1 MRSGRRIRRADR
13 LQSAAN
19 GDNPGMPRIYVRTFA
34 VPAEAI
40 DGVGH
45 VNNLEYL
52 RWMLDAATDHTAAQ
66 GWPLAR
72 YEAAGAGWVVRSHAI
87 EYLRPAF
94 AGETIALAT
103 WVAAMARTNS
113 TRKYLYYRPVDD
125 AVLAQAQTLW
135 VFVDFRTGRLT
146 RIPDAVLSAF
156 EAVPSDDEPLALLRG
171 GQACW

>member
-1 MRSGRRIRRADR
+1 
-13 LQSAAN
+13 
-19 GDNPGMPRIYVRTFA
+19 MPRLFVRTFA
-34 VPAEAI
+34 VPAAAI

-66 GWPLAR
+66 GWPLTR
-72 YEAAGAGWVVRSHAI
+72 YAQAGAGWVVRSHAI

-103 WVAAMARTNS
+103 WVAAMARTSS
-113 TRKYLYYRPVDD
+113 TRKYLYYRPADD

-146 RIPDAVLSAF
+146 RIPDEVIAAFAV
-156 EAVPSDDEPLALLRG
+156 VPSETEALASLRSG
-171 GQACW
+171 RTS